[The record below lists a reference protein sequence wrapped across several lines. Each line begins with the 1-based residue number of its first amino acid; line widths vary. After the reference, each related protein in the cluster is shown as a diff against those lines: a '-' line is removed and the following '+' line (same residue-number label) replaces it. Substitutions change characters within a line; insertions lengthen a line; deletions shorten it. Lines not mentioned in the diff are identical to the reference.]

1 MRGRTVTVFRPVEVG
16 RDAFNAVVVDW
27 VPEAVSNVLFAPMST
42 ADLGEERPNG
52 DRSVLRLHFPSTYTA
67 SLRGCRVEWQGRA
80 WEVVGNPLP
89 IPDSPLPWDRE
100 VEAVALDG

>member
-1 MRGRTVTVFRPVEVG
+1 MRGRTVTVLRPVEVG

-27 VPEAVSNVLFAPMST
+27 APEAVSNVLFASVST

-52 DRSVLRLHFPSTYTA
+52 EESRLRLRFPSAYTA
-67 SLRGCRVEWQGRA
+67 TLRGCGVEALGKLWA
-80 WEVVGNPLP
+80 VVGDPLQ

-100 VEAVALDG
+100 VEAVRVDG